1 MRQLL
6 TAARPPTGSPPPS
19 GGRTP
24 RPGPTGAEAGTGLFA
39 SVFGLLF
46 VIGFLLLASEVL
58 LGLHRAS
65 VVRAAAADAAHA
77 AAEASGAGARRCSA
91 DVEAAAATR
100 AAELLGPTAQIGV
113 GCVAGEAVAVSVE
126 SPRPRLAGFLGP
138 ATIRRSVEVRF
149 ESSRGSG

>member
-1 MRQLL
+1 V
-6 TAARPPTGSPPPS
+6 P
-19 GGRTP
+19 GRAP
-24 RPGPTGAEAGTGLFA
+24 AEAGTGLFA

-58 LGLHRAS
+58 LSLHRAS

-77 AAEASGAGARRCSA
+77 AAEAAGVGARRCS
-91 DVEAAAATR
+91 VEVETAAAAR
-100 AAELLGPTAQIGV
+100 AVELLGPTAQVEV
-113 GCVAGEAVAVSVE
+113 GCVADEAVAVSVE

-149 ESSRGSG
+149 ETSRGSG